1 MGNDSMDQKLSE
13 EEWIDEVLMESLPAS
28 DPPCWTLGRERK
40 KPPNGTEQSRK
51 VGANQTSTS
60 PLNLS
65 LAKGEAVKK

>member
-40 KPPNGTEQSRK
+40 KPASGTEQSQK
-51 VGANQTSTS
+51 VEENHTSTP
-60 PLNLS
+60 PLNLP
-65 LAKGEAVKK
+65 LGKVEK